1 MSEPDDRLL
10 TLSEVARY
18 LGVARRVVTDYAQER
33 GLPVIRISRNTV
45 RVDPDQLDA
54 WLAEHTEGDVPAPS
68 EEDGGGSR

>member
-1 MSEPDDRLL
+1 MPERGEGLM

-18 LGVARRVVTDYAQER
+18 LGVERRVVTDYAQDR

-54 WLAEHTEGDVPAPS
+54 WLADHMEGDVPAPS